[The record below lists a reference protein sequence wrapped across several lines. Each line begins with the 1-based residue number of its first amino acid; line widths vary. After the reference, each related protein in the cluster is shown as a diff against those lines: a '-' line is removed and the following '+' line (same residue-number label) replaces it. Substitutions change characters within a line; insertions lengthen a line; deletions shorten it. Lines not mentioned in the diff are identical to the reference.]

1 MDNSIT
7 PIDSYMRSLRILY
20 KVLCIVYSKRNIG
33 GEVILMVDNLKNIL
47 AKQKETLSD
56 LQSEISRIE
65 ASDLVTENQS
75 LKTELLQCQ
84 ASLKKEKD
92 DNLRVSEENKNLR
105 NAIYEQLYN
114 EKIQI
119 LNSTNKKLEAYYSS
133 NIQGELNRLTSY
145 ELSVKKRID
154 DMAGMLKQNRIDISD
169 DIYTRLD
176 ELQKLLNTKVTAARA
191 ELQKNAKAFDEVRI
205 AELAKL
211 RNEQV
216 TEHEIKGRLKQN
228 NIESFIGLNI
238 INKLGI
244 LLLIIGVIAA
254 SQFTYFKLPDVL
266 KCIFAFMIGGLL
278 LVVGE
283 ILNRKKPNVFSLGIT
298 SGGIAILYVALALSF
313 FRFEVIEKYPALG
326 LCVLITAG
334 AFVLSQRY
342 NSQTISAFAMVGGYL
357 PIFSITGS
365 KSMIYGAMVYFVI
378 LNVLALIISINK
390 KWSITAYIGFWL
402 NVLGSVY
409 IAAIT
414 IEARS
419 YFRAPASVDDLLT
432 ILYITFVFAIYT
444 LIPVV
449 GTLKKKLGF
458 KSSDIVLLAL
468 NTVISAL
475 FLYSLF
481 YTVNLSDYTGVLA
494 VAFAVV
500 YTALGRFVEK
510 LMPNEKRARAL
521 FYITGLTFVV
531 LIIPFQFGRV
541 WLSLG
546 WLVEGVAILSYGIYK
561 EIKAF
566 KRTGTIVSLL
576 CLLVFIVFDLTNIS
590 SSLFV
595 YKYLAITV
603 GSIIILGTLIY
614 KNNLLGKQIKLFKY
628 AVTINIW
635 FFSMYIIGIKLSE
648 LLSKLLVRSSFD
660 VDYLITAAIVLVSFI
675 LAYFIPRIKVLLDR
689 FMKVLSTIIYAIGLI
704 ILFVL
709 NFNSPVIGQLNEV
722 PLTISIIGTIEL
734 AVIALLSILVVRD
747 LVLTLVTE
755 KKLGIEWYQLI
766 ISFYFVVIL
775 TQNLITQFKLEMNNA
790 AISIIY
796 LITAL
801 AWITFGFLK
810 KYVLIRRFGLG
821 MCILA
826 VAKLFIID
834 LSFLSQGYRIVSYF
848 VFGVTLIAIS
858 FVYQYFNKRIDTISG
873 VISDDKKDNS

>member
-1 MDNSIT
+1 
-7 PIDSYMRSLRILY
+7 
-20 KVLCIVYSKRNIG
+20 
-33 GEVILMVDNLKNIL
+33 MVDNLKDIL
-47 AKQKETLSD
+47 ARQKETLTE
-56 LQSEISRIE
+56 LQNEISRIE
-65 ASDLVTENQS
+65 ASDLVTENKS

-84 ASLKKEKD
+84 DSLKKEKD
-92 DNLRVSEENKNLR
+92 YNLKLSEENKNLR

-133 NIQGELNRLTSY
+133 NIQGELNRLIRY
-145 ELSVKKRID
+145 ENSVKKRID
-154 DMAGMLKQNRIDISD
+154 EMAGILRQNRVDISD
-169 DIYTRLD
+169 DIYKRLE
-176 ELQKLLNTKVTAARA
+176 ELQKLLNAKVTAARE
-191 ELQKNAKAFDEVRI
+191 ELQRNAKTFEEARF
-205 AELAKL
+205 AEFEKL

-216 TEHEIKGRLKQN
+216 TEHEIKERVKQN

-244 LLLIIGVIAA
+244 LLLIIGVITA

-266 KCIFAFMIGGLL
+266 KCVFAFLIGGLL
-278 LVVGE
+278 LVAGE

-365 KSMIYGAMVYFVI
+365 KSMIYGAMIYFVI
-378 LNVLALIISINK
+378 LNVLALSISINK

-402 NVLGSVY
+402 NVFGSFY
-409 IAAIT
+409 IT
-414 IEARS
+414 IIMMEERS
-419 YFRAPASVDDLLT
+419 YRGPVLIDDLMT
-432 ILYITFVFAIYT
+432 ILYITFAFAIYT

-449 GTLKKKLGF
+449 GTLKKKLAF
-458 KSSDIVLLAL
+458 KTSDIVLLAL
-468 NTVISAL
+468 NTIISAVL
-475 FLYSLF
+475 LYLVF
-481 YTVNLSDYTGVLA
+481 YAVNLSDYTGVLA
-494 VAFAVV
+494 VAFAAV
-500 YTALGRFVEK
+500 YMALGRFVEK
-510 LMPNEKRARAL
+510 LMPNEKKARAL
-521 FYITGLTFVV
+521 FFITGLTFVV

-566 KRTGTIVSLL
+566 KRTGAIVSLL
-576 CLLVFIVFDLTNIS
+576 CLLAFVIFDLTNIS

-595 YKYLAITV
+595 YKYLAITI
-603 GSIIILGTLIY
+603 GSIAVMGALIY
-614 KNNLLGKQIKLFKY
+614 KKDLIGKQIKLFKY
-628 AVTINIW
+628 AVTLNIW
-635 FFSMYIIGIKLSE
+635 FFAIYIIEAKLNKLLSE
-648 LLSKLLVRSSFD
+648 FLVRSGFD
-660 VDYLITAAIVLVSFI
+660 IDYLITAAVVLVSFV
-675 LAYFIPRIKVLLDR
+675 LAYIIPKIKVLLDR
-689 FMKVLSTIIYAIGLI
+689 VMKVLSVIIYVVGLI
-704 ILFVL
+704 ILFAL
-709 NFNSPVIGQLNEV
+709 NFNSPVIGYLNEV

-734 AVIALLSILVVRD
+734 AVIALLSIFVVKD

-755 KKLGIEWYQLI
+755 KRLGIEWYPLI

-775 TQNLITQFKLEMNNA
+775 TQNLITQFRLEMNNA

-810 KYVLIRRFGLG
+810 RYVLIRRFGLG

-858 FVYQYFNKRIDTISG
+858 FVYQYFNKKIDTISG

>member
-1 MDNSIT
+1 
-7 PIDSYMRSLRILY
+7 
-20 KVLCIVYSKRNIG
+20 
-33 GEVILMVDNLKNIL
+33 MVDNLKNLL

-56 LQSEISRIE
+56 LQREISRIE

-75 LKTELLQCQ
+75 LKTELLQCK

-92 DNLRVSEENKNLR
+92 DNLSISEENKNLR

-119 LNSTNKKLEAYYSS
+119 LNSTTKKLEAYYSS

-145 ELSVKKRID
+145 EMSVKKRID
-154 DMAGMLKQNRIDISD
+154 DMAGILRQNRIDISD
-169 DIYTRLD
+169 DMYTRID
-176 ELQKLLNTKVTAARA
+176 ELQKLLNAKVTAARA

-216 TEHEIKGRLKQN
+216 TEHEIKERVKQN

-278 LVVGE
+278 LVAGE

-313 FRFEVIEKYPALG
+313 FKFEVIAKYPALG

-390 KWSITAYIGFWL
+390 KWRITAYIGFWL
-402 NVLGSVY
+402 NVLGSLY

-419 YFRAPASVDDLLT
+419 YGAPVLLDDIIT

-444 LIPVV
+444 LVPVV

-458 KSSDIVLLAL
+458 KTSDIVLLAL

-481 YTVNLSDYTGVLA
+481 YTVNLSDYTGMLA
-494 VAFAVV
+494 AAFAVV

-510 LMPNEKRARAL
+510 LMPNEKKARAL

-531 LIIPFQFGRV
+531 MIIPFQFGRV

-546 WLVEGVAILSYGIYK
+546 WLVEGVAILSYGIFK

-576 CLLVFIVFDLTNIS
+576 CLLAFIIFDLTNIS

-595 YKYLAITV
+595 YKYLSITV
-603 GSIIILGTLIY
+603 GSIVIMGALIY

-648 LLSKLLVRSSFD
+648 LLSELLVHSSFD
-660 VDYLITAAIVLVSFI
+660 VDYLITAAIVLVSFV
-675 LAYFIPRIKVLLDR
+675 LAYIIPRIKVLLDR
-689 FMKVLSTIIYAIGLI
+689 FMKVLSTIIYAMGLI

-709 NFNSPVIGQLNEV
+709 NFNSPVIGHLNEV
-722 PLTISIIGTIEL
+722 PLSISIIGTIEL

-755 KKLGIEWYQLI
+755 KKLGIEWYPLI

-801 AWITFGFLK
+801 AWITFGFIK
-810 KYVLIRRFGLG
+810 RYVLIRRFGLG

-873 VISDDKKDNS
+873 VISNDKKDNS

>member
-1 MDNSIT
+1 
-7 PIDSYMRSLRILY
+7 
-20 KVLCIVYSKRNIG
+20 
-33 GEVILMVDNLKNIL
+33 MVDNLKNLL

-56 LQSEISRIE
+56 LQREISRIE

-75 LKTELLQCQ
+75 LKTELLQCK

-92 DNLRVSEENKNLR
+92 DNLSISEENKNLR

-145 ELSVKKRID
+145 EMSVKKRID
-154 DMAGMLKQNRIDISD
+154 DMAGILRQNRIDISD
-169 DIYTRLD
+169 DMYTRIE
-176 ELQKLLNTKVTAARA
+176 ELKKLLNTKVIAARA

-205 AELAKL
+205 AELEKL
-211 RNEQV
+211 RTEQV
-216 TEHEIKGRLKQN
+216 TEHEIKERVKQN

-278 LVVGE
+278 LVAGE

-313 FRFEVIEKYPALG
+313 FKFEVIEKYPALG

-390 KWSITAYIGFWL
+390 KWRITAYIGFWL
-402 NVLGSVY
+402 NVLGSLY

-419 YFRAPASVDDLLT
+419 YGAPVLLDDIIT

-444 LIPVV
+444 LVPVV

-458 KSSDIVLLAL
+458 KTSDIVLLAL

-481 YTVNLSDYTGVLA
+481 YTVNLSDYTGMLA
-494 VAFAVV
+494 AAFAVV

-510 LMPNEKRARAL
+510 LMPNEKKARAL

-531 LIIPFQFGRV
+531 MIIPFQFGRV

-546 WLVEGVAILSYGIYK
+546 WLVEGVAILSYGIFK

-576 CLLVFIVFDLTNIS
+576 CLLAFIIFDLTNIS

-595 YKYLAITV
+595 YKYLSITV
-603 GSIIILGTLIY
+603 GSIVIIGALIY

-648 LLSKLLVRSSFD
+648 LLSELLVRSSFD
-660 VDYLITAAIVLVSFI
+660 VDYLITAAIVLVSFV
-675 LAYFIPRIKVLLDR
+675 LAYIIPRIKVLLDR
-689 FMKVLSTIIYAIGLI
+689 FMKVLSTIIYAVGLI

-709 NFNSPVIGQLNEV
+709 NFNSPVIGHLNEV

-755 KKLGIEWYQLI
+755 KKLGIEWYPLI

-801 AWITFGFLK
+801 AWITFGFIK
-810 KYVLIRRFGLG
+810 RYVLIRRFGLG

>member
-1 MDNSIT
+1 
-7 PIDSYMRSLRILY
+7 MRSLRILY
-20 KVLCIVYSKRNIG
+20 KLLCIVYSKRNIG
-33 GEVILMVDNLKNIL
+33 GELILMVDNLKNIL
-47 AKQKETLSD
+47 ARQKETLSD
-56 LQSEISRIE
+56 LQREVSRIE

-92 DNLRVSEENKNLR
+92 GNLRASEEIKNLR

-145 ELSVKKRID
+145 EMSVKKRID
-154 DMAGMLKQNRIDISD
+154 DMAGILRQNRIDISD
-169 DIYTRLD
+169 DMYTRID

-216 TEHEIKGRLKQN
+216 TEHEIKERVKQN

-254 SQFTYFKLPDVL
+254 SQYTYFKLPDVL

-278 LVVGE
+278 LVAGE

-313 FRFEVIEKYPALG
+313 FRFEVITKYPALG

-357 PIFSITGS
+357 PIFSINGS
-365 KSMIYGAMVYFVI
+365 KSMIYGAMVYFII

-402 NVLGSVY
+402 NVLGSLY

-419 YFRAPASVDDLLT
+419 YGSPVLMDDIIT

-458 KSSDIVLLAL
+458 KTSDIVLLAL

-494 VAFAVV
+494 VAFAAV
-500 YTALGRFVEK
+500 YTALGKFVEK
-510 LMPNEKRARAL
+510 LMPNEKKTRAL
-521 FYITGLTFVV
+521 FYITGLTFIV

-561 EIKAF
+561 DVKAF

-576 CLLVFIVFDLTNIS
+576 CLVAFIIFDLTNIS

-603 GSIIILGTLIY
+603 GSIVIMGALIY

-635 FFSMYIIGIKLSE
+635 FFSIYIIGIKLSE

-660 VDYLITAAIVLVSFI
+660 VDYLITAAIVLVSFV
-675 LAYFIPRIKVLLDR
+675 LAYIIPRIKVLLDR

-709 NFNSPVIGQLNEV
+709 NFNSPVIGHLNEV
-722 PLTISIIGTIEL
+722 PLAISIIGTIEL
-734 AVIALLSILVVRD
+734 AVIAMLSILVVRD

-755 KKLGIEWYQLI
+755 KKLGIEWYPLI

-775 TQNLITQFKLEMNNA
+775 TQNLITQFELEMNNA

-810 KYVLIRRFGLG
+810 RYVLIRRFGLG

>member
-1 MDNSIT
+1 MLILALMYIALRGLSYSI
-7 PIDSYMRSLRILY
+7 
-20 KVLCIVYSKRNIG
+20 VHSKRIIG
-33 GEVILMVDNLKNIL
+33 GELILMVDNLKNIL
-47 AKQKETLSD
+47 ARQKETLSE

-65 ASDLVTENQS
+65 ASDLVTENKS

-84 ASLKKEKD
+84 ASLKKEID
-92 DNLRVSEENKNLR
+92 HNLRVSEENKNLR

-119 LNSTNKKLEAYYSS
+119 LNSTNKKLEVYYSS

-145 ELSVKKRID
+145 ENSVKKRID
-154 DMAGMLKQNRIDISD
+154 DMAGLLRQNRIDISD
-169 DIYTRLD
+169 DMYTKLE
-176 ELQKLLNTKVTAARA
+176 ELRKLLNTKVIAARE
-191 ELQKNAKAFDEVRI
+191 ELKKNAKTFDEARI
-205 AELAKL
+205 AELEKL
-211 RNEQV
+211 RSEKV
-216 TEHEIKGRLKQN
+216 SEHEIKERVKQN

-244 LLLIIGVIAA
+244 LLLIIGVITA

-278 LVVGE
+278 LVAGE

-402 NVLGSVY
+402 NVLGSLY
-409 IAAIT
+409 IASIM
-414 IEARS
+414 IEVRS
-419 YFRAPASVDDLLT
+419 YGAPVLMDDIIT
-432 ILYITFVFAIYT
+432 ILYITFAFAIYT

-449 GTLKKKLGF
+449 GTLKKKLAF
-458 KSSDIVLLAL
+458 KTSDIVLLAL
-468 NTVISAL
+468 NTVISAV

-481 YTVNLSDYTGVLA
+481 YTVNLSDYTGALA
-494 VAFAVV
+494 VAFAAV
-500 YTALGRFVEK
+500 YTVLGRFVEK
-510 LMPNEKRARAL
+510 LMPNEKKARAI
-521 FYITGLTFVV
+521 FFITGLTFIV

-576 CLLVFIVFDLTNIS
+576 CLLAFIIFDLTNSS
-590 SSLFV
+590 SSLFA

-603 GSIIILGTLIY
+603 GSIVIMGVLIY
-614 KNNLLGKQIKLFKY
+614 KNDLLGKQIKLFKY
-628 AVTINIW
+628 AVTLNIW
-635 FFSMYIIGIKLSE
+635 FFAIYIIGVKLSE
-648 LLSKLLVRSSFD
+648 LLSELLVRSSFD
-660 VDYLITAAIVLVSFI
+660 IDYLITAAIVLVSFV
-675 LAYFIPRIKVLLDR
+675 LAYIIPRIKVLLDTV
-689 FMKVLSTIIYAIGLI
+689 MKVLSVIIYAVGLI

-709 NFNSPVIGQLNEV
+709 NFNSPVIGYLNEV
-722 PLTISIIGTIEL
+722 PLTISIIGTIEI

-747 LVLTLVTE
+747 LVLTLVSE
-755 KKLGIEWYQLI
+755 KKLGIEWYPLI

-810 KYVLIRRFGLG
+810 RYVLIRRFGLC

-834 LSFLSQGYRIVSYF
+834 LSFLSQGYRVVSYF
-848 VFGVTLIAIS
+848 VFGVPLIAIS

-873 VISDDKKDNS
+873 VISDEKKDNS